1 MQGVNGEKEHAV
13 WNWIRTLGAANGGPN
28 PPARPARGGPKSP
41 CASAELILDVMQG
54 VNDEKEHAVWNWVR
68 TLGAARG
75 GPKSPRASAELILDE
90 AQDIG
95 RGRRGTQSPR
105 TPAPADP

>member
-1 MQGVNGEKEHAV
+1 MEQSQHRTAKALGVSSEEEYAKWHWAWTLAAASRGPKSPRTPAELIPDVMQCDNGEKEHAV
-13 WNWIRTLGAANGGPN
+13 WN
-28 PPARPARGGPKSP
+28 
-41 CASAELILDVMQG
+41 C
-54 VNDEKEHAVWNWVR
+54 VR

-95 RGRRGTQSPR
+95 RGKRGTQSPR